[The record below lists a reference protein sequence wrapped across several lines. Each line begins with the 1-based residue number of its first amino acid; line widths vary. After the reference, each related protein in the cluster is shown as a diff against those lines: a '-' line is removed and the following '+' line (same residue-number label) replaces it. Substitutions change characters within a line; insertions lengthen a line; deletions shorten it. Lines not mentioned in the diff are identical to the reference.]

1 MYKTVKDAKDLF
13 ESITSLR
20 VEGTEFYKASEIL
33 DAILREAHTGYNLC
47 KDALQQAVEVD
58 AMSDKKFLEKQI
70 LEIAYLLDPD
80 CPDCGAYLDGHC
92 CIVELVKGRV
102 VSNQPL
108 DTE

>member
-47 KDALQQAVEVD
+47 KDALDSAC
-58 AMSDKKFLEKQI
+58 FCRYP
-70 LEIAYLLDPD
+70 YLTNIGGKTACANCLR
-80 CPDCGAYLDGHC
+80 L
-92 CIVELVKGRV
+92 RR
-102 VSNQPL
+102 
-108 DTE
+108 